1 MVAGGCYFDTIAAG
15 MVYIAVAQGDMANS
29 ISFGQAP
36 IPIGFK
42 FYAVVIAAYYFE
54 VFEQAAVHVGFVI
67 PDTTGYVFYVGGGF
81 YPRPFAV
88 VTSDGEVTFVYPY
101 FVARIVAAAQ
111 FNHIARRCFVNSTR
125 YIAERAIECA
135 TTCIVVAIGRAIKGS
150 STEIEARPQK
160 IECSE

>member
-1 MVAGGCYFDTIAAG
+1 MVAGGCYFDTIATC
-15 MVYIAVAQGDMANS
+15 MVYVAVAQGDMTNS

-42 FYAVVIAAYYFE
+42 FYTVVIAAYYFE
-54 VFEQAAVHVGFVI
+54 VFEQAAVHIGFVI
-67 PDTTGYVFYVGGGF
+67 PDATGDVLYVGRGF
-81 YPRPFAV
+81 YPCPLAV

-111 FNHIARRCFVNSTR
+111 FNHIARRCFVNSAR
-125 YIAERAIECA
+125 YVAKRAIECA
-135 TTCIVVAIGRAIKGS
+135 ATCIVVAIGRTIKGS